1 MKKDLEGKCF
11 GQLKVI
17 KYVGNSKYYGMKI
30 VKNGDNQSQKIGY
43 PQIFIRWFRLQVR
56 FPLMKY

>member
-1 MKKDLEGKCF
+1 MKKDLEGKYF

-17 KYVGNSKYYGMKI
+17 KYVGNFKYYGMKI

-43 PQIFIRWFRLQVR
+43 P
-56 FPLMKY
+56 

>member
-11 GQLKVI
+11 GQLLVSIQEKMPKNKYIVI
-17 KYVGNSKYYGMKI
+17 SLNGMKI

-43 PQIFIRWFRLQVR
+43 PQIFIRWFRL
-56 FPLMKY
+56 

>member
-11 GQLKVI
+11 CHFKVI

-43 PQIFIRWFRLQVR
+43 PQIFIRWFRL
-56 FPLMKY
+56 

>member
-1 MKKDLEGKCF
+1 MKKDLEGKYF
-11 GQLKVI
+11 GQLKVV

-43 PQIFIRWFRLQVR
+43 PQIFIRWFR
-56 FPLMKY
+56 P